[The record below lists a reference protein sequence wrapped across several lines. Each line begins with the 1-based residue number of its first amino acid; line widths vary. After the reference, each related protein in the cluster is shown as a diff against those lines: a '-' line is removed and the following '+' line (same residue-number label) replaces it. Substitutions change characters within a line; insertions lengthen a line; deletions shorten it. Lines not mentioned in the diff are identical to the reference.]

1 MTLPSTKPADVL
13 VRFTDVNKSYDGRSL
28 AVRDLGLEVRR
39 GEFLSLLGASGSGK
53 TTTLMMLAGFERP
66 TSGSIELA
74 GKPLDNV
81 PPWQRD
87 IGIVFQSYALFPH
100 MTVFQNI
107 AFPLKQRRR
116 TAADIDR
123 RVREMLSLVK
133 LEGLQDRLP
142 AQLSG
147 GQQQRVALARALV
160 FEPQLVLMDEPLGAL
175 DKRLREHMQLELKRI
190 HVRVGVTIVYVTHD
204 QGEALAMSDR
214 IAVFSDGRI
223 RQLATPSELYE
234 QPTDALV
241 ADFVGENNRIEGTLE
256 ISAGDRCRVRFDE
269 RFHVT
274 AIAPSGSG
282 AGSDVVLAIRPERIL
297 LGDPLAAENVFQG
310 IVSGVVYLGDHARME
325 IMLPGG
331 RTLSTRL
338 SNDAG
343 RIVPVIGEAVT
354 ISWRAE
360 DCRVFFRQDQAR
372 ETAAGDI

>member
-1 MTLPSTKPADVL
+1 MTLPSRKPADVL
-13 VRFTDVNKSYDGRSL
+13 VRFAGVNKSYDGMNL
-28 AVRDLGLEVRR
+28 AVRDLDLEVRR

-74 GKPLDNV
+74 GKPLENV

-116 TAADIDR
+116 AAADIER

-190 HVRVGVTIVYVTHD
+190 HARVGVTIVYVTHD

-214 IAVFSDGRI
+214 IAVFADGRI
-223 RQLATPSELYE
+223 RQLAAPSELYE

-256 ISAGDRCRVRFDE
+256 MSAGDYCRVRFDE
-269 RFHVT
+269 RFHV
-274 AIAPSGSG
+274 IHG
-282 AGSDVVLAIRPERIL
+282 VI
-297 LGDPLAAENVFQG
+297 
-310 IVSGVVYLGDHARME
+310 SGVVYLGDHARIE
-325 IMLPGG
+325 ITLPGG

-343 RIVPVIGEAVT
+343 RIVPLIGEAVT
-354 ISWRAE
+354 ISWRTE
-360 DCRVFFRQDQAR
+360 DCHVFFLQDRAR
-372 ETAAGDI
+372 DTAGDL

>member
-1 MTLPSTKPADVL
+1 
-13 VRFTDVNKSYDGRSL
+13 
-28 AVRDLGLEVRR
+28 
-39 GEFLSLLGASGSGK
+39 
-53 TTTLMMLAGFERP
+53 
-66 TSGSIELA
+66 
-74 GKPLDNV
+74 
-81 PPWQRD
+81 
-87 IGIVFQSYALFPH
+87 
-100 MTVFQNI
+100 
-107 AFPLKQRRR
+107 
-116 TAADIDR
+116 
-123 RVREMLSLVK
+123 MLSLVK

-190 HVRVGVTIVYVTHD
+190 HARVGVTIVYVTHD

-214 IAVFSDGRI
+214 IAVFADGRI

-256 ISAGDRCRVRFDE
+256 MSAATVAASASTSGLPCHGDR
-269 RFHVT
+269 
-274 AIAPSGSG
+274 AQAGSG
-282 AGSDVVLAIRPERIL
+282 AGGDVVLAIRPERIL
-297 LGDPLAAENVFQG
+297 LGNPLGSRESSFRGSSAASS
-310 IVSGVVYLGDHARME
+310 ISA
-325 IMLPGG
+325 ITPGSRSASRR

-354 ISWRAE
+354 ISWRTE
-360 DCRVFFRQDQAR
+360 DCRVFFRQDQAQ